1 MSISENTITMA
12 TKRKSAIAKGKILYK
27 TDSVSK
33 LNIRDFWKGEFEIK
47 SIIKDNKDFL
57 SSLNI
62 KDGKISAYNCSC
74 GMSGPLSGLCEHNI
88 ATAYAYINNFIPK
101 NTIISTSESVRIML
115 SQYASKQINNKL
127 KLTNNKYIGS
137 IKIDIEL
144 KYSNYEGFKVGFR
157 IGTEQKYIVKNISKL
172 INLIVNEEFYKYGEK
187 LAFYHTYNS
196 FDEHSLKVIKILEG
210 FILAGEN
217 YFSQTKNFKYNI
229 NPSFRY
235 ISLGGENLK
244 KLLLLYEGKD
254 VPIEYAYGNI
264 KNHCICNENPNLT
277 VEFTKLNGGLSMEI
291 PYLQHIVHS
300 EKLLYIL
307 DERNLYICDKQFGED
322 LMPFLNGIVNNCIN
336 VNDRDIP
343 AICRQILPKIKRYL
357 TVEERNGLNL
367 SAYIPPELK
376 TIFRLD
382 KENLDVIK
390 LEVEFI
396 YGETI
401 IKPNLQR
408 YASSISFR
416 DVSGEA
422 EVINEISKYFEET
435 KEQGT
440 FLILEND
447 EKVFDF
453 LTNGYQLLLELGEV
467 YISESFKNIK
477 IVNPPKVTVGV
488 SINSGW
494 LDINIDTGDFPI
506 GELKQVIDSYNKK
519 KKFYRLKNGTFFN
532 LEENLFSSIAQIT
545 ENLDI
550 SKDLKFS
557 ETIRL
562 PEYRAFYIDKILKEN
577 NEIKLQRDSY
587 FKEVIEK
594 FETFKDS
601 NYKIPHLVK
610 NILRGYQKEGFRWLK
625 TLDHYG
631 FGGILADDM
640 GLGKTIQI
648 ITLLLSEKEVS
659 TKESYENDTRST
671 SLIICPASLIYN
683 WEAEIRQ
690 FGNSLE
696 TCIITGEQSLRIG
709 LIKEYKNYDIII
721 TSYDYLRRDIKYYK
735 EAVFRFQII
744 DEAQFIKNGTTK
756 IANAVKEINSIR
768 RFALTGTPV
777 ENKLSELWSIFNYL
791 MPNILYDYKYF
802 KTNIE
807 TPIVRDNDLVVLEK
821 LSAMISPF
829 ILRRLKKDVLKEL
842 PDKIEQI
849 ITTKL
854 EGEQAKLYAASVL
867 EFKEVLNNTSE
878 YEYNRG
884 KMGILAQLIKLRQI
898 CCEPSLYFEDYNSG
912 SAKLE
917 TCMEILKNAIQ
928 AGHKVLLFSQFTTM
942 LEIISKRLLEEKI
955 KYHKLEG
962 KTSKTDRM
970 HMVKSFETDKTQV
983 FLISLKAGGT
993 GLNLVAADIVIHYDP
1008 WWNIAAENQATDRAH
1023 RIGQNSVV
1031 SVFKIIAK
1039 DTIEENILKLQESK
1053 KGLADKVISANNM
1066 SLSSLSKEE
1075 LLEIIK

>member
-1 MSISENTITMA
+1 MSILENAITMA

-27 TDSVSK
+27 TNSVSK

-62 KDGKISAYNCSC
+62 KDGKIVVYDCSC
-74 GMSGPLSGLCEHNI
+74 GMSGQLAGLCEHNV
-88 ATAYAYINNFIPK
+88 AAAYAYINNYTPK
-101 NTIISTSESVRIML
+101 DTIISTSEAVRIML
-115 SQYASKQINNKL
+115 SQYSSKQINKKL
-127 KLTNNKYIGS
+127 ALTNNKYIGN
-137 IKIDIEL
+137 IKIELEL
-144 KYSNYEGFKVGFR
+144 KYSNYEGFKVGFK

-172 INLIVNEEFYKYGEK
+172 VNATVNEEFYKYGEK

-196 FDEHSLKVIKILEG
+196 FDERSLSVIKILEG

-217 YFSQTKNFKYNI
+217 YFAQTKNFKYNI
-229 NPSFRY
+229 KHSFRY
-235 ISLGGENLK
+235 ISLEGENLK
-244 KLLLLYEGKD
+244 KLLLLYED
-254 VPIEYAYGNI
+254 ENIPIEYACGNI
-264 KNHCICNENPNLT
+264 KNHRICNKNPNFE
-277 VEFTKLNGGLSMEI
+277 VKFTKLNGGLSIEI
-291 PYLQHIVHS
+291 PDLKHIVYS
-300 EKLLYIL
+300 NKSLSML
-307 DERNLYICDKQFGED
+307 DEKNLYLCDKQFGED

-336 VNDRDIP
+336 VNERDIP
-343 AICRQILPKIKRYL
+343 AICRRILPILKQYL
-357 TVEERNGLNL
+357 TIKEENGLNL
-367 SAYIPPELK
+367 SSYTPPELK
-376 TIFRLD
+376 TIFKLD
-382 KENLDVIK
+382 KEIFDGIK

-396 YGETI
+396 YGEI
-401 IKPNLQR
+401 VVKPNFQK
-408 YASSISFR
+408 YVVSNSFR

-422 EVINEISKYFEET
+422 EVINEISKYFDET

-440 FLILEND
+440 FVILENN
-447 EKVFDF
+447 EKIYEF
-453 LTNGYQLLLELGEV
+453 LTNGYQLLLKLGEV
-467 YISESFKNIK
+467 YISENFKNIK

-494 LDINIDTGDFPI
+494 LDINIDTGNFPI
-506 GELKQVIDSYNKK
+506 EELEQVIDSYNKK

-532 LEENLFSSIAQIT
+532 LEENLFSSIAKIT

-550 SKDLKFS
+550 SKDVKFS
-557 ETIRL
+557 ESMKL
-562 PEYRAFYIDKILKEN
+562 PEYRAFYIDKILKSN
-577 NEIKLQRDSY
+577 NDIKLQRDSY
-587 FKEVIEK
+587 FKEIIK
-594 FETFKDS
+594 NFENLENSD
-601 NYKIPHLVK
+601 YEIPHSVK
-610 NILRGYQKEGFRWLK
+610 NILREYQKEGFRWLK
-625 TLDHYG
+625 ILDHYG

-640 GLGKTIQI
+640 GLGKTIQVI
-648 ITLLLSEKEVS
+648 ALLLSEKEIS
-659 TKESYENDTRST
+659 IKTPHGDNSLST

-696 TCIITGEQSLRIG
+696 TCIITGEQSVRID
-709 LIKEYKNYDIII
+709 LIKEYKNYDVII

-735 EAVFRFQII
+735 EAIFRFQII

-756 IANAVKEINSIR
+756 ISNAVKEINSMR

-791 MPNILYDYKYF
+791 MPGILYDYKYF
-802 KTNIE
+802 KANIE
-807 TPIVRDNDLVVLEK
+807 APIVRDNNLVVLEK

-867 EFKEVLNNTSE
+867 EFKELLNSTSE
-878 YEYNRG
+878 YEYKRS

-898 CCEPSLYFEDYNSG
+898 CCEPSLYFENYNSG

-955 KYHKLEG
+955 EYHKLEG

-970 HMVKSFETDKTQV
+970 HMVQSFKTDKTQV

-993 GLNLVAADIVIHYDP
+993 GLNLVAADVVIHYDP

-1039 DTIEENILKLQESK
+1039 DTIEENILKLQKSK
-1053 KGLADKVISANNM
+1053 QGLADKVISANNI